1 MHIETVLNVI
11 NMIHELRTPIWVE
24 TPLGKGKCICWI
36 DYNIDTNTIWK
47 VVLMDGTV
55 RNFYDHDII
64 VIPNLMNQNI

>member
-1 MHIETVLNVI
+1 
-11 NMIHELRTPIWVE
+11 MIHELRTPIWVE